1 MKQLKSLAA
10 CLAAGALALGTAQA
24 QTGTYPSKPVR
35 VIVPFTPGSSPDVVM
50 RIVAPKLTEQL
61 GQQVIIENRTGA
73 AGIVGARAVATA
85 DPDGYTLMY
94 TINSVIAANPHLYAN
109 LPYDAVKSF
118 APVSL
123 MVSLGYVIMA
133 SNKTPVKDFNELLAM
148 AKAQPGKL
156 NFGSAGNG
164 AGNHVSMEMLLQMVK
179 LDMMHIPSRD
189 SATSVSTGETDVAL
203 VPYSTGV
210 PLARGGRARALAVT
224 LDRRLAALPEVP
236 AVSEFVPG
244 YSADVWHGLLAP
256 AGTPPAIVER
266 LSAETAKALKLED
279 VRRRLVDIGVEPV
292 GSTPK
297 EFADKIRLD
306 LDKWGRVIRAA
317 NIKLD

>member
-1 MKQLKSLAA
+1 MLKRWRSLAA
-10 CLAAGALALGTAQA
+10 GIAAGVMLAGHAYAQP
-24 QTGTYPSKPVR
+24 YPNKPVR
-35 VIVPFTPGSSPDVVM
+35 VIVPFTPGSSPDVVI
-50 RIVAPKLTEQL
+50 RILAPRLAEQL
-61 GQQVIIENRTGA
+61 GQQFVIDNRTGA

-85 DPDGYTLMY
+85 DPDGYTVMY
-94 TINSVIAANPHLYAN
+94 TVNSVIAANPHLYSN

-123 MVSLGYVIMA
+123 VVNFGYVIMA
-133 SNKTPVKDFNELLAM
+133 SNKLAVKDFQGLLAM

-189 SATSVSTGETDVAL
+189 SATSVSTGETDVAF
-203 VPYSTGV
+203 VPYTTGV
-210 PLARGGRARALAVT
+210 PLARGGRAKALAVS

-236 AVSEFVPG
+236 AVAEFVPG
-244 YSADVWHGLLAP
+244 YSADAWHGMLAP
-256 AGTPPAIVER
+256 AGTPPAIVNT
-266 LSAETAKALKLED
+266 LSAEVAKALKHPD
-279 VRRRLVDIGVEPV
+279 VQRRLVDIGLDPI
-292 GSTPK
+292 GSTPQ
-297 EFADKIRLD
+297 EFAEKIRAD
-306 LDKWGRVIRAA
+306 LDKWGRVIRTA